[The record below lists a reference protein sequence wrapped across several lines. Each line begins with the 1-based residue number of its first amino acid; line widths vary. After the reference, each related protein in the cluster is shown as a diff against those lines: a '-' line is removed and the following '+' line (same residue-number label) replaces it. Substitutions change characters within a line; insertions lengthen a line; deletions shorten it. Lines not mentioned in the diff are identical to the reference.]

1 MLRNESFYKKTFGAI
16 NLEILKQIEDI
27 KANKGNKTAEFW
39 EEKQRFCN
47 NNATAFDIKILK
59 QAMVRNTDCPRYIV
73 DNILMDGDKDLC
85 LDSLNRSD
93 ISAPSIKNFIIANI
107 SDARIKKE
115 FKTALSNNREPK
127 ISTMFCNFMVEAFDS
142 EKFDGYPYRYA
153 TNEEIIVEKIKKN
166 ELCENAL
173 TEVINNEN
181 LSDNTRKMAFE
192 HGFNYTRLTSVPVGM
207 VDEIIESAMSTIY
220 DFDSSDKE
228 LSKARTYAASVINY
242 CIEHDLLKPEHE
254 LQLHEKCMK
263 DADKGNSRT
272 NDAFM
277 RRLLTKT
284 QVPDL
289 LKKAYDT
296 HIYLNPMVDPDRVDF
311 IISNTINRTLKYKK
325 PGSTAFVS
333 GMLSLQKYYE
343 NKRTFEKD
351 EQVHIQF
358 ELMNFLNE
366 HQKNKMDSTVWK
378 MYSTMASSPYTS
390 NSHLSTISNL
400 HKTYAE
406 AKYASF
412 KAILMLK
419 LNDIKINGKELSI
432 QEKKDISN
440 YMDKRDEKYPKIDIN
455 VNLELQKFLQDILDS
470 KTFQPIRYQIK
481 DFKKALQE
489 MEEDHSLF
497 GVRPDM
503 FIPCQTYNSNTA
515 CELAFDANKFMK
527 MSQEEK
533 IKFYDDIGEKPLKR
547 CRTILQDQ
555 MRNYIDRVD
564 LYMQMSDLAETSAE
578 MLDILKERHD
588 YYKVKKSEPEIE
600 EKETDFDELIDL

>member
-47 NNATAFDIKILK
+47 NNASAFDIKILK

-85 LDSLNRSD
+85 FDSLNRSD

-107 SDARIKKE
+107 SDAKIKKE
-115 FKTALSNNREPK
+115 FKTALLNNREPK
-127 ISTMFCNFMVEAFDS
+127 ISTTFCNFMVEAFDS

-153 TNEEIIVEKIKKN
+153 TNEEVIIDKINKN

-173 TEVINNEN
+173 TEVINNES
-181 LSDNTRKMAFE
+181 LSEKTRAMAFE
-192 HGFNYTRLTSVPVGM
+192 LGFNYTRLSHLPVEM
-207 VDEIIESAMSTIY
+207 VDEVIESAMSTIY

-242 CIEHDLLKPEHE
+242 CIDQDLLKSEHE
-254 LQLHEKCMK
+254 IELHERCMK
-263 DADKGNSRT
+263 DCDRGNLRT

-284 QVPDL
+284 KVNQL
-289 LKKAYDT
+289 LEKAYDN
-296 HIYLNPMVDPDRVDF
+296 HIYLNPNVSPDRVDF
-311 IISNTINRTLKYKK
+311 IIHQIVNNAFKYKK
-325 PGSTAFVS
+325 MGSTAF
-333 GMLSLQKYYE
+333 MQNMNWLHKYYK
-343 NKRTFEKD
+343 NKRTTEVEEKLPVQQD
-351 EQVHIQF
+351 LINLLERNI
-358 ELMNFLNE
+358 
-366 HQKNKMDSTVWK
+366 KNTTDSSVWR
-378 MYSTMASSPYTS
+378 MYVIMASSPYTS
-390 NSHLSTISNL
+390 KENLEEISL
-400 HKTYAE
+400 IHKNYTE

-412 KAILMLK
+412 KALLMLK
-419 LNDIKINGKELSI
+419 LNELEVDGKPLTPN
-432 QEKKDISN
+432 EKQNISN
-440 YMDKRDEKYPKIDIN
+440 YMDTRDEKYPEIN
-455 VNLELQKFLQDILDS
+455 IEVNLKLQTFLQDILDS
-470 KTFQPIRYQIK
+470 KSFSPIRFQIK

-515 CELAFDANKFMK
+515 CELAFNAEKFMK
-527 MSQEEK
+527 MSQEER

-564 LYMQMSDLAETSAE
+564 LYMQMTDLAESSAE

-588 YYKVKKSEPEIE
+588 YYKIKKSEPEIE